1 MSDTRK
7 PAAKVSLYPV
17 SAAIWR
23 NQTSKGVLYSVDL
36 QRSYK
41 DENGKR
47 QYTHQLNASDML
59 LVAKLANEVDTKWR
73 ELRAADLQAGQPEDE
88 AA

>member
-7 PAAKVSLYPV
+7 PAAKVNLYPV

-23 NQTSKGVLYSVDL
+23 NENSKGAFYSVTFE
-36 QRSYK
+36 RSYK
-41 DENGKR
+41 DEKGKY
-47 QYTHQLNASDML
+47 QTASNFNASDLL
-59 LVAKLANEVDTKWR
+59 LVSKLADLCDTKIR
-73 ELRAADLQAGQPEDE
+73 ELRAADRQSEQTEDE

>member
-1 MSDTRK
+1 MSNTTK

-23 NQTSKGVLYSVDL
+23 NSNQKGVFYSVTFE
-36 QRSYK
+36 RSYK
-41 DENGKR
+41 DDAGKY
-47 QYTHQLNASDML
+47 QASSNFNASDML
-59 LVAKLANEVDTKWR
+59 LVSKLADLVDTKIR
-73 ELRAADLQAGQPEDE
+73 ELRAADRQPEQSEDE

>member
-17 SAAIWR
+17 SAAIWANR
-23 NQTSKGVLYSVDL
+23 TQKGVFYSVTFE
-36 QRSYK
+36 RSYK
-41 DENGKR
+41 DEAGKY
-47 QYTHQLNASDML
+47 QTSSNFNASDML
-59 LVAKLANEVDTKWR
+59 LVSKLADLVDTKIR
-73 ELRAADLQAGQPEDE
+73 ELRAADRQPEEE